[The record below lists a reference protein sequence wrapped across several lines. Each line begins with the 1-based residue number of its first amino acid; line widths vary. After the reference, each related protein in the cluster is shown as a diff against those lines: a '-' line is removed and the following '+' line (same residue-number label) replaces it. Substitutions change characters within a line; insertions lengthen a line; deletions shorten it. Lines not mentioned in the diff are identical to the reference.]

1 LVNRAN
7 KPPSP
12 VSFKPSGPRPINQL
26 PYQLVGLHGVR
37 VKVRTMVLDLRRFSI
52 VVNSDYRTHSSDNPS
67 GWAPLDP
74 ATVGA
79 PQYTDR
85 EPHGGYNIDMNAF

>member
-1 LVNRAN
+1 
-7 KPPSP
+7 
-12 VSFKPSGPRPINQL
+12 
-26 PYQLVGLHGVR
+26 
-37 VKVRTMVLDLRRFSI
+37 

-79 PQYTDR
+79 LQYTDR
-85 EPHGGYNIDMNAF
+85 EPRGGYNIDMNAFRGNAEELLSLLAPATLIPSVADARFCC

>member
-1 LVNRAN
+1 
-7 KPPSP
+7 
-12 VSFKPSGPRPINQL
+12 
-26 PYQLVGLHGVR
+26 
-37 VKVRTMVLDLRRFSI
+37 MVLDLRRFSI

-79 PQYTDR
+79 LQYTDR
-85 EPHGGYNIDMNAF
+85 EPHGGYNIDMNAFRCNAEELLSLLGAGNVDTISRGRKILLLND